1 MVKGDWSGG
10 CGIGRKEKR
19 EKSGVEVGQKRGT
32 SGAKAV
38 GKRDGSGRKW
48 GGSREDGGSETEDGG
63 WKIEDGRWSV
73 AKRCKCCIT
82 RLHMW
87 GKWEMGAESGPGKH
101 AEF

>member
-38 GKRDGSGRKW
+38 GKREEVGRI
-48 GGSREDGGSETEDGG
+48 EGG
-63 WKIEDGRWSV
+63 WRIGNRGWRVED
-73 AKRCKCCIT
+73 
-82 RLHMW
+82 
-87 GKWEMGAESGPGKH
+87 
-101 AEF
+101 